1 MTTRKEGIYTN
12 FMNELKRLV
21 KTTGIYFLGTVGTK
35 LISFL
40 LLPLYTAYL
49 LPSQYGQYDVNI
61 TYSTLFSSICFLD
74 IWGGIMKFMFEKKE
88 KEQQMGIVYN
98 GIVIFSVSSVVYLI
112 LISSFELFMGI
123 EYPLGVT
130 AYGFF
135 LCLQNLYGYLAR
147 ANGQNIRFAVT
158 GMISTACNAGLNILL
173 LVVFQWDYR
182 ALYVSYAAGVFIQ
195 CMILESKLRIIQ
207 QFRKDYIHREVIDS
221 LLRFSLP
228 LCINSLC
235 YWLLTGYNRIII
247 EKEMSTTMNGYYA
260 VASKFGGIL
269 ILASSCFSM
278 AWQELAYRK
287 YGKDKDTGEFYTAAT
302 TIYIQV
308 LFCGYFL
315 LLPVIY
321 FLFPYLVD
329 EGYVQ
334 AKSMIPL
341 SMLATLAG
349 ILYTFLGNIIS
360 TYKKNNLVF
369 ISTLAA
375 CLSNMAVLHAL
386 IGKLGVEA
394 ANIALLIGYLV
405 SDAIRIKIIGRE
417 ITYRINWKMF
427 TYLLPSTGIVL
438 LGYWKGQKEDNM
450 ILGLLSFIVMVW
462 ILVGNL
468 TKKEAIH

>member
-1 MTTRKEGIYTN
+1 
-12 FMNELKRLV
+12 
-21 KTTGIYFLGTVGTK
+21 
-35 LISFL
+35 
-40 LLPLYTAYL
+40 
-49 LPSQYGQYDVNI
+49 
-61 TYSTLFSSICFLD
+61 
-74 IWGGIMKFMFEKKE
+74 
-88 KEQQMGIVYN
+88 
-98 GIVIFSVSSVVYLI
+98 
-112 LISSFELFMGI
+112 
-123 EYPLGVT
+123 
-130 AYGFF
+130 
-135 LCLQNLYGYLAR
+135 
-147 ANGQNIRFAVT
+147 
-158 GMISTACNAGLNILL
+158 
-173 LVVFQWDYR
+173 
-182 ALYVSYAAGVFIQ
+182 
-195 CMILESKLRIIQ
+195 
-207 QFRKDYIHREVIDS
+207 
-221 LLRFSLP
+221 
-228 LCINSLC
+228 
-235 YWLLTGYNRIII
+235 
-247 EKEMSTTMNGYYA
+247 
-260 VASKFGGIL
+260 
-269 ILASSCFSM
+269 M

-287 YGKDKDTGEFYTAAT
+287 YGKDKDTGEFYAAAT
-302 TIYIQV
+302 NIYIQI

-329 EGYVQ
+329 QGYEQ

-394 ANIALLIGYLV
+394 ANIALLTGYLV

-427 TYLLPSTGIVL
+427 TYLLPFIGIVL
-438 LGYWKGQKEDNM
+438 LGYWKGQREDNM

-462 ILVGNL
+462 ILAKNL